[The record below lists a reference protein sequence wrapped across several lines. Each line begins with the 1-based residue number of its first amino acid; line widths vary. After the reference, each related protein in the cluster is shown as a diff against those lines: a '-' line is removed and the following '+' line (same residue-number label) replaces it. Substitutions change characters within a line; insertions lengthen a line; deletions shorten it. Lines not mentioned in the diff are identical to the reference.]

1 MPAQAK
7 RLVKNSIISI
17 EAPEVEL
24 PEEDEFD
31 EVAAATADVE
41 AFRAAEGAPSDGAA
55 EEPAAAPGE
64 RSDRPLLLFDRQGC
78 MAPSLRCT
86 RFQELSWRTAG
97 GGRMQ
102 T

>member
-41 AFRAAEGAPSDGAA
+41 AFRAAEGAPADGAA
-55 EEPAAAPGE
+55 EAPAAAPGK
-64 RSDRPLLLFDRQGC
+64 RSD
-78 MAPSLRCT
+78 AHVTS
-86 RFQELSWRTAG
+86 
-97 GGRMQ
+97 
-102 T
+102 

>member
-1 MPAQAK
+1 MSTLIQQSAPVQAK

-41 AFRAAEGAPSDGAA
+41 AFRAAEGATDDRGA
-55 EEPAAAPGE
+55 EEAAAAPGE
-64 RSDRPLLLFDRQGC
+64 RTAQARFLVGRQGC
-78 MAPSLRCT
+78 MER
-86 RFQELSWRTAG
+86 
-97 GGRMQ
+97 
-102 T
+102 